1 MFIVHE
7 CHDRAHCVTLFI
19 LNKKKEPCSWDD
31 KKCSSPLLSPW
42 FIVGQDMQLP
52 GTSRLRKNRWKMSKV
67 KQCLLTFLNFKFCQN
82 DTFCQAMTIKS
93 KWEKGQFLLTRQQRI
108 IKCSPRQKC
117 SGLKTCFVAEM
128 FAQPP
133 PTPPGGQTPHLLL
146 ADNIHPSW
154 RSTSTPPVVS
164 LHPTWQSASLY
175 APSNVQPPPPTS

>member
-1 MFIVHE
+1 
-7 CHDRAHCVTLFI
+7 
-19 LNKKKEPCSWDD
+19 
-31 KKCSSPLLSPW
+31 
-42 FIVGQDMQLP
+42 MQLP

-93 KWEKGQFLLTRQQRI
+93 KWAKGQFLLTSQQRI

-133 PTPPGGQTPHLLL
+133 PTPPGGQTPHLFLAAYLHPSWRSTSTPPVHGQPPHLLL